1 MAGWIKLH
9 RSILDKGWI
18 KKPEYVQLWVVLL
31 LMASHDD
38 REYFWNGKTI
48 ILKSGQLITGRKALS
63 EKTGINENKIERI
76 LKCFKSEQ
84 QIEQQTTSSSRL
96 ISILNWDKFQQ
107 SEQPF
112 EQRVNNDRT
121 TSEQRVNT
129 NKELKKDNNLRI
141 KEKGVVNKFTPPQLS
156 EVVKYFQLNQS
167 TIHDAEKFHDH
178 FTSNGWLVS
187 GKARMKD
194 WQASARNWI
203 KNSKKWNKE
212 NGTKPSNKPATVE
225 QIISH
230 FANQPQVSIKL
241 GDYQHLIKKEDTGN
255 PEQQ

>member
-9 RSILDKGWI
+9 RSLLDKGWA
-18 KKPEYVQLWVVLL
+18 KKPEYLQLWVVLL
-31 LMASHDD
+31 LLASHDD

-48 ILKSGQLITGRKALS
+48 ILKSGQIITGRKALS
-63 EKTGINENKIERI
+63 QKTGIDENKIERI

-84 QIEQQTTSSSRL
+84 QIEQRKTNTSRL
-96 ISILNWDKFQQ
+96 ISIINYKKFQ
-107 SEQPF
+107 SNEQPF

-129 NKELKKDNNLRI
+129 NKELKKDNNERI
-141 KEKGVVNKFTPPQLS
+141 KEKGLVNKFTPPELL
-156 EVVKYFQLNQS
+156 EVVNYFFLKESNKD
-167 TIHDAEKFHDH
+167 DAEKFHDH

-187 GKARMKD
+187 GKAKMKD

-203 KNSKKWNKE
+203 KNSKKWNQN
-212 NGTKPSNKPATVE
+212 NGTKHSNKPATVE

-255 PEQQ
+255 PE